1 MLIGIKTKKIETAAC
16 ISFLWLSNKLP
27 QLGDINNGN
36 LFSFFWKPEIQ
47 KQHHQRKSGYQ
58 LGFDGTSGETEDMPF
73 LWISQR
79 KFNSGKGSL
88 CILLKYEL
96 KARTN

>member
-27 QLGDINNGN
+27 QLGDINNRN

-47 KQHHQRKSGYQ
+47 KQHHQQKSGYQ
-58 LGFDGTSGETEDMPF
+58 LGFDGTSGEIEEMPF
-73 LWISQR
+73 LWMNQR
-79 KFNSGKGSL
+79 KLNSGKGSL
-88 CILLKYEL
+88 GILL
-96 KARTN
+96 